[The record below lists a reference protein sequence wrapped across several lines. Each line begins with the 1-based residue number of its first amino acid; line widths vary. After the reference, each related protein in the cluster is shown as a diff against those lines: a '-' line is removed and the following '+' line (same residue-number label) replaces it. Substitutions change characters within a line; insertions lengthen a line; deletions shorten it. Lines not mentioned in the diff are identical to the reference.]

1 MVREMQGNI
10 FTTKAQTIVNTVNC
24 VGVMGAGIAFE
35 FRLRYPDMY
44 EKYRRFCQLGQI
56 QTGKL
61 WLYKAPDRL
70 ILNFPTK
77 RDWKHS
83 SKIEYLQ
90 QGLEKFVSTYRDKQI
105 SSIAFPM
112 LGADK
117 GGIAPEVSLEL
128 MHRYLSKC
136 GDDID
141 IEIWRF
147 DPTASD
153 DRYELFRKSMSELDN
168 ETLAK
173 ETKIRRD
180 IIQKIRDALT
190 DPTINSMSGL
200 LRVRGIGDKTVEKLF
215 RFTEK
220 YTRTPSLFSTIK

>member
-1 MVREMQGNI
+1 
-10 FTTKAQTIVNTVNC
+10 
-24 VGVMGAGIAFE
+24 MGAGIAFE

-44 EKYRRFCQLGQI
+44 EKYRRLCQLGQI

-61 WLYKAPDRL
+61 WLYKASDRM

-77 RDWKHS
+77 QDWKHP

-90 QGLEKFVSTYRDKQI
+90 QGLEKFVGAYRDKQI
-105 SSIAFPM
+105 NSIAFPL

-117 GGIAPEVSLEL
+117 GGISTEVSLEI

-153 DRYELFRKSMSELDN
+153 DRYEHFYQTMTKLDD
-168 ETLAK
+168 ETVAK
-173 ETKIRRD
+173 ETKIRKD
-180 IIQKIRDALT
+180 IILKIRDALAN
-190 DPTINSMSGL
+190 PKINSMSGL

-215 RFTEK
+215 RFTEN
-220 YTRTPSLFSTIK
+220 YTNTPTLFSNIE